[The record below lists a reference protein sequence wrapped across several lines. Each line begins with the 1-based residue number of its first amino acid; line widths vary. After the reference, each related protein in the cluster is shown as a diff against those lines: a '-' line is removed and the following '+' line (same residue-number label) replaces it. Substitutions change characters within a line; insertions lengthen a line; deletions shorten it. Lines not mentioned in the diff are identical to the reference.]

1 MKILIVV
8 LSLLYI
14 FQNPNENNIIGT
26 WNTLEDNTKV
36 QISEQN
42 GILIG
47 KIKSSDNTK
56 AQVGR
61 LILKDLIKN
70 GNSWSGKIFAV
81 KKNEWYD
88 VEITSKKDALNLKI
102 QVGFLHKNLTWE
114 KS

>member
-14 FQNPNENNIIGT
+14 FQNSNESNIIGT

-36 QISEQN
+36 QILEQN
-42 GILIG
+42 GKLIG

-88 VEITSKKDALNLKI
+88 VEITSKKNNLNLKI

>member
-14 FQNPNENNIIGT
+14 FQNSNENNIVGT
-26 WNTLEDNTKV
+26 WNTLEDNTKI

-47 KIKSSDNTK
+47 KIKSSDNIK

-61 LILKDLIKN
+61 LILKDLTKN
-70 GNSWSGKIFAV
+70 GNSWNGKIFAA

-88 VEITSKKDALNLKI
+88 VEITAKKNALNLKI

>member
-102 QVGFLHKNLTWE
+102 QVGFLYKNLTWE

>member
-1 MKILIVV
+1 MKILIVA

-14 FQNPNENNIIGT
+14 FQNSNENNIIGT
-26 WNTLEDNTKV
+26 WNTLEDNTRV
-36 QISEQN
+36 QILEQN

-61 LILKDLIKN
+61 LILKDLTKN

-81 KKNEWYD
+81 KKNECYD
-88 VEITSKKDALNLKI
+88 VEITSKKNTLNLKI

>member
-1 MKILIVV
+1 MQILIVV

-26 WNTLEDNTKV
+26 WNTLEDNTKI
-36 QISEQN
+36 QILEQN

-88 VEITSKKDALNLKI
+88 VEITTKKNALNLKI